1 MELDQFDSKPL
12 RGGLGE
18 RKPLA
23 TALERSHWIL
33 PVTLKL
39 GTDEEIISI
48 PCPESHSWL
57 MEDPRFKLASHPG
70 VPFTPRTTF
79 HMRKNNQVTDT
90 QLLRCLPGVSS
101 VLLLPGS
108 LSQQRHL
115 CYSFFGGIQLG
126 SG

>member
-12 RGGLGE
+12 RDGLGE
-18 RKPLA
+18 VSLLPQLWRGLQNS
-23 TALERSHWIL
+23 TWIL

-57 MEDPRFKLASHPG
+57 MEDPRFKLALHPG
-70 VPFTPRTTF
+70 APFTPRTTF

-90 QLLRCLPGVSS
+90 
-101 VLLLPGS
+101 
-108 LSQQRHL
+108 
-115 CYSFFGGIQLG
+115 
-126 SG
+126 